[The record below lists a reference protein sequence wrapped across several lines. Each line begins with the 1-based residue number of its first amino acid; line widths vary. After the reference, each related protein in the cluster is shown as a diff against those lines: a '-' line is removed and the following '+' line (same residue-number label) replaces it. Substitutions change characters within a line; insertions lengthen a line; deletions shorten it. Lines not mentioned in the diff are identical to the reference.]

1 MRKRIGIYGAVEE
14 AFQLIPMLLA
24 NPGVEI
30 TAVVDPGAP
39 ALRARKSTYDP
50 EVAHVLDATLTDQP
64 SALTDDP
71 ALYAVIDAG
80 DSESFSERFPEVGA
94 RGVQIVSPLTARL
107 LWAYDALSGDHKH
120 ELLQALHEVV
130 ESYNLTI
137 DADELFTR
145 MLEIARN
152 VTGAEGGSLMLLDE
166 TDRLLRVRVATGVEP
181 ELWPKIR
188 VPIGEGIAGKVAA
201 EARPLRLRGKADRQ
215 KFRIVRER
223 LDVESALCVPLVHE
237 GRVLGVLNLHHSTRP
252 DAFSDADLDFVE
264 QLAGLDA
271 QIIARAQEHEAL
283 RTQAARYEAIR
294 RAHEILGAKEPLAER
309 LTALCRFVA
318 TRAGGGIA
326 TLYLLEAD
334 DEDLRLAATSLEGG
348 GFGGEYRIKPGQG
361 IDGTVASS
369 RTPAF
374 LRGPAGELA
383 YAALPLI
390 AGDTLLG
397 VLSIQAGSDAA
408 RGRAAEESLLE
419 ITAAAAEDIA
429 HAERESRMT
438 VRANKIGAINE
449 TGIRMISFT
458 DPAEVV
464 RVGTSS
470 AAMVLEADHAILR
483 LQDEET
489 GRYVIRSYFGAAD
502 GRIQEKLFRL
512 DKRISVDTIKR
523 RAPLLVR
530 DVGDDPTLGPIESE
544 ITSVLSAP
552 LKREGRVIGT
562 LAIYD
567 KVATDRFCVGNFAD
581 EDLQLFT
588 KFISYLERAVANA
601 MFYAQTRQYRNFD
614 EETGLP
620 NTNYVTK
627 RIHEEIAR
635 SSGREGSLAL
645 TICRIENLD
654 EIDRASQGIKSKRV
668 VQRTAEALRAHLR
681 DFDVMGRTDDAEF
694 SVLMPDP
701 GFSPGDR
708 LIALARAVAD
718 DVSKD
723 DALNDPIRVALAFGY
738 AIYPDDAADR
748 EELIEKAGVARIR
761 MV

>member
-1 MRKRIGIYGAVEE
+1 
-14 AFQLIPMLLA
+14 
-24 NPGVEI
+24 
-30 TAVVDPGAP
+30 
-39 ALRARKSTYDP
+39 
-50 EVAHVLDATLTDQP
+50 
-64 SALTDDP
+64 
-71 ALYAVIDAG
+71 
-80 DSESFSERFPEVGA
+80 
-94 RGVQIVSPLTARL
+94 
-107 LWAYDALSGDHKH
+107 
-120 ELLQALHEVV
+120 
-130 ESYNLTI
+130 
-137 DADELFTR
+137 
-145 MLEIARN
+145 
-152 VTGAEGGSLMLLDE
+152 
-166 TDRLLRVRVATGVEP
+166 
-181 ELWPKIR
+181 
-188 VPIGEGIAGKVAA
+188 
-201 EARPLRLRGKADRQ
+201 
-215 KFRIVRER
+215 
-223 LDVESALCVPLVHE
+223 
-237 GRVLGVLNLHHSTRP
+237 
-252 DAFSDADLDFVE
+252 
-264 QLAGLDA
+264 
-271 QIIARAQEHEAL
+271 
-283 RTQAARYEAIR
+283 
-294 RAHEILGAKEPLAER
+294 
-309 LTALCRFVA
+309 
-318 TRAGGGIA
+318 
-326 TLYLLEAD
+326 
-334 DEDLRLAATSLEGG
+334 
-348 GFGGEYRIKPGQG
+348 
-361 IDGTVASS
+361 
-369 RTPAF
+369 
-374 LRGPAGELA
+374 
-383 YAALPLI
+383 
-390 AGDTLLG
+390 
-397 VLSIQAGSDAA
+397 
-408 RGRAAEESLLE
+408 
-419 ITAAAAEDIA
+419 
-429 HAERESRMT
+429 
-438 VRANKIGAINE
+438 
-449 TGIRMISFT
+449 
-458 DPAEVV
+458 
-464 RVGTSS
+464 
-470 AAMVLEADHAILR
+470 
-483 LQDEET
+483 
-489 GRYVIRSYFGAAD
+489 
-502 GRIQEKLFRL
+502 
-512 DKRISVDTIKR
+512 
-523 RAPLLVR
+523 LLVR

>member
-1 MRKRIGIYGAVEE
+1 MRKRIGIYGAAEE

-30 TAVVDPGAP
+30 SAVFDPGAS
-39 ALRARKSTYDP
+39 ALRARHNVYDP
-50 EVAHVLDATLTDQP
+50 DVARVLDAALTDDP
-64 SALTDDP
+64 SALTEDP
-71 ALYAVIDAG
+71 ALYAVIDTGATG
-80 DSESFSERFPEVGA
+80 SFTERFPAVGD

-120 ELLQALHEVV
+120 ELLLALHEVV
-130 ESYNLTI
+130 DSYNLTI
-137 DADELFTR
+137 DADELFAR

-152 VTGAEGGSLMLLDE
+152 VTGADGGSLMLLDE
-166 TDRLLRVRVATGVEP
+166 SDRQLRVRVATGVEP

-215 KFRIVRER
+215 SFRIVRER

-271 QIIARAQEHEAL
+271 QIIARAQEHESL
-283 RTQAARYEAIR
+283 RTQAARYDAIR
-294 RAHEILGAKEPLAER
+294 QAHEILGAKAPLAER
-309 LTALCRFVA
+309 LTDLCSFVA
-318 TRAGGGIA
+318 ERAGGGIA
-326 TLYLLEAD
+326 TLYLIEPDD
-334 DEDLRLAATSLEGG
+334 DELRLAATSLEGG
-348 GFGGEYRIKPGQG
+348 GFGGEYRVKPGMG
-361 IDGTVASS
+361 IDGAVASS

-383 YAALPLI
+383 YAALPLV

-397 VLSIQAGSDAA
+397 VLSIQAGTEAG
-408 RGRAAEESLLE
+408 RGRGAEESLLE

-429 HAERESRMT
+429 HAERESRMAA
-438 VRANKIGAINE
+438 RANKIGAINE
-449 TGIRMISFT
+449 TGIRMISFR

-502 GRIQEKLFRL
+502 GRLQEKLFRL

-523 RAPLLVR
+523 RSPLLVR

-544 ITSVLSAP
+544 ITSVIAAP

-567 KVATDRFCVGNFAD
+567 KVATDRFCVGNFGD
-581 EDLQLFT
+581 EDLQLFG
-588 KFISYLERAVANA
+588 KFISYVERAVSNA

-620 NTNYVTK
+620 NASYVNK
-627 RIHEEIAR
+627 RIHEEVAR

-645 TICRIENLD
+645 AICRIENLED
-654 EIDRASQGIKSKRV
+654 IDRASDGVKAKRV

-681 DFDVMGRTDDAEF
+681 DFDVLGRTDSGEF

-723 DALNDPIRVALAFGY
+723 DALNDPVRVALAFGY
-738 AIYPDDAADR
+738 AIYPDEANDR
-748 EELIEKAGVARIR
+748 EALVERAREARIR